1 MSLIITHLFN
11 LFSYLAFYAFFY
23 LSGRSFLV
31 VLSSFTRIN
40 LNKKILFTRISI
52 TYPILG
58 AFFVGNLLI
67 FLNFFFP
74 LKSFFIGI
82 ILFSFLLINFKNLN
96 KQNLS
101 FSIENTIIFILIP
114 AILIFSQYNTGWHY
128 DAGFYHLNHQNWLRE
143 SNLIIGMINIHWAFG
158 MSSIYEYLSSIFWF
172 DNSFKYLHYLN
183 LIFIHFFYSMLIDNI
198 NNSKEAIIKNSSIFL
213 LIYSLLDNFGIN
225 GGRNGFLYI
234 QGVTKQDTAVAILF
248 LTIARA
254 IFIFLKKKSI
264 NDIDFSIVLILSLF
278 MIQIKLSSVTIVV
291 LLLYFIFRMMNLMR
305 VKFNHFLIIS
315 LPSILLSIV
324 WILKQYIT
332 TGCFIYPVSIS
343 CINNFSWYQS
353 GSTEEYES
361 ITRGSSY
368 SIPYFEFNL
377 IDWGR
382 YFYSFEINRTVIT
395 NFLISLIFLTIF
407 YLLTTKRKALNF
419 KNSLE
424 YSIFIILNIIYLI
437 YYGPTPRYTMGT
449 FLLIVV
455 FFGFITNEFK
465 FSIKKVFLYTLIIL
479 SVGSI
484 VRFSS
489 YKSFIN
495 FDHSNL
501 FDPRPIAKYVIQK
514 NGYVKPDIG
523 DQCWINLE
531 CTMST
536 HELIIQDQGFFSI
549 AIRK

>member
-11 LFSYLAFYAFFY
+11 LLSYIAFYAFFY
-23 LSGRSFLV
+23 LSGRSFLIL
-31 VLSSFTRIN
+31 LSSFTKISF
-40 LNKKILFTRISI
+40 NKKILFTKISI

-67 FLNFFFP
+67 IFNFFFP
-74 LKSFFIGI
+74 LKSFIIGI
-82 ILFSFLLINFKNLN
+82 FLFLLILINFKNLN

-101 FSIENTIIFILIP
+101 LSIENLIIFILIP

-183 LIFIHFFYSMLIDNI
+183 LMFIHFFYSMLIDNI
-198 NNSKEAIIKNSSIFL
+198 NNTKEIIIKNSSIFL

-248 LTIARA
+248 FTIARS
-254 IFIFLKKKSI
+254 IFIFLKKKSV
-264 NDIDFSIVLILSLF
+264 NDIDFSIILILSLF

-291 LLLYFIFRMMNLMR
+291 LVIYFTFRMMNLMR
-305 VKFNHFLIIS
+305 LKMSHFLVIS
-315 LPSILLSIV
+315 LPSLIFSIV
-324 WILKQYIT
+324 WVLKQYIT
-332 TGCFIYPVSIS
+332 TGCFIYPVSVS
-343 CINNFSWYQS
+343 CINSFDWYQG

-368 SIPYFEFNL
+368 SIPYFDFNL
-377 IDWGR
+377 FDWGM
-382 YFYSFEINRTVIT
+382 YFYSFEINRTVTT
-395 NFLISLIFLTIF
+395 NFLISLLLLTLF
-407 YLLTTKRKALNF
+407 YLILTRWKRLDIS
-419 KNSLE
+419 NSLE
-424 YSIFIILNIIYLI
+424 FFIFIIFNIVYLV

-449 FLLIVV
+449 FILIVV

-465 FSIKKVFLYTLIIL
+465 FKIKKVFIYVLVVL
-479 SVGSI
+479 SVSSI

-489 YKSFIN
+489 YTSFFN
-495 FDHSNL
+495 FEHSNL
-501 FDPRPIAKYVIQK
+501 FDPRPIAEYVSQK
-514 NGYVKPDIG
+514 NGYLKPDIG

-536 HELIIQDQGFFSI
+536 HEILINNQRFFSV